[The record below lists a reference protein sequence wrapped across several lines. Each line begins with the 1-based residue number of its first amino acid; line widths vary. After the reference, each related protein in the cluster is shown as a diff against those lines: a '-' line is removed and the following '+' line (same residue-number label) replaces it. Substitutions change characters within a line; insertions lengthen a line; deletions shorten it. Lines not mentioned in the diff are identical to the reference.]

1 MTGRNLA
8 RVLGLVAVALTAASC
23 ASTPDGTAQPAPGP
37 TAPDPGSNDANGA
50 SGPAAAP
57 TTGNAAASYAVPT
70 SETLA
75 TFTASEVIAILA
87 VASADLIAQARFAQ
101 LRAANPE
108 VKAFAYGLIT
118 DHTPAL
124 ARLYDL
130 LPVTAAPDPT
140 SAWLQRQDQ
149 LAELDLQT
157 QQGGLE
163 FELAYMTTQVATH
176 ARMIALL
183 DRSLLP
189 SVAKDRPTWA
199 MVLGVRALYV
209 RRLVEALDIQQ
220 RVLRSEMTAGN
231 PGTGVVGGQPGSTLR
246 ITPHK

>member
-23 ASTPDGTAQPAPGP
+23 ASSPDGAATPAPGQ
-37 TAPDPGSNDANGA
+37 TAQDPGSGDATGA
-50 SGPAAAP
+50 SGPSAAA
-57 TTGNAAASYAVPT
+57 TGEAAASYAVPP
-70 SETLA
+70 SEMLA
-75 TFTASEVIAILA
+75 TFTEPEVIAILA
-87 VASADLIAQARFAQ
+87 VASADLIAQAKFAQ
-101 LRAANPE
+101 LRSDNTE
-108 VKAFAYGLIT
+108 VKAFAYRLIA

-130 LPVTAAPDPT
+130 LPATAAPDPT

-149 LAELDLQT
+149 LGELDLQT

-176 ARMIALL
+176 AKMIALL

-189 SVAKDRPTWA
+189 SLANARPIQA
-199 MVLGVRALYV
+199 VVLGVRALWV

>member
-1 MTGRNLA
+1 MTAKNMA
-8 RVLGLVAVALTAASC
+8 RVLALVAVALTAASC
-23 ASTPDGTAQPAPGP
+23 ASTPDGTAQPAPGL
-37 TAPDPGSNDANGA
+37 AAQDPGSGDATGS
-50 SGPAAAP
+50 SGPAAGA
-57 TTGNAAASYAVPT
+57 TTGEAAASYAVPA

-75 TFTASEVIAILA
+75 TFTQSEVIAILA
-87 VASADLIAQARFAQ
+87 VASSDLIAQANFAQ
-101 LRAANPE
+101 LRADNSE
-108 VKAFAYGLIT
+108 VKTFSYGLIT

-157 QQGGLE
+157 QQGGLI
-163 FELAYMTTQVATH
+163 FELAYMTTQIATH
-176 ARMIALL
+176 AKMIALL

-189 SVAKDRPTWA
+189 SLAKERSIQA
-199 MVLGVRALYV
+199 FVLGVRALYV

-220 RVLRSEMTAGN
+220 RVLRSEMTAGS
-231 PGTGVVGGQPGSTLR
+231 PGTGFGGGQPGSTLR